1 MKPMMNEDLRVVF
14 ESSNRRSC
22 ADRTLVLSAAH
33 IPYQLI
39 DDGTGCAI
47 VVPAEFSAAA
57 AEQLR
62 LYDEENPPVVVTP
75 PPKIE
80 YQDALPGLIGY
91 VLVLCAIAGFAG
103 YSFFDRNWYAIGRID
118 GELVRAGEWWRTVTA
133 LTLHSG
139 VRHLVGN
146 LIFGMFFGLFAGRLV
161 GPGVAWLT
169 IVLAGAAGNL
179 ANTLLLDAT
188 HRSVGA
194 STAVFAALGIV
205 AGYVWRA
212 RLMRQ
217 DRWSNRY
224 GPIVGGIAL
233 LMFTGTG
240 DENTDVGA
248 HLFGF
253 IAGFGSGMLLTKFT
267 QYFPDPRKQRLAG
280 SIAIAIVAFCWI
292 IGFAA

>member
-1 MKPMMNEDLRVVF
+1 MSEDLRVVF

-22 ADRTLVLSAAH
+22 ADRALVLSAAH
-33 IPYQLI
+33 IPYQMI

-47 VVPAEFSAAA
+47 VVPAELSAAA
-57 AEQLR
+57 AEQIR
-62 LYDEENPPVVVTP
+62 LYDEENPPVVIAP

-80 YQDALPGLIGY
+80 YQDALPGLVGY
-91 VLVLCAIAGFAG
+91 VLVLCAVAGLAG
-103 YSFFDRNWYAIGRID
+103 YSFFERNWFSIGRID

-146 LIFGMFFGLFAGRLV
+146 LIFGTFFGLFAGRLV
-161 GPGVAWLT
+161 GPGVAWLA
-169 IVLAGAAGNL
+169 IVLAGAVGNL

-194 STAVFAALGIV
+194 STAVFAALGLV
-205 AGYVWRA
+205 AGYVWHA

-253 IAGFGSGMLLTKFT
+253 IAGFASGLLLTKFRPHFAAAST
-267 QYFPDPRKQRLAG
+267 QRLAG
-280 SIAIAIVAFCWI
+280 AAAIAIVALCWL
-292 IGFAA
+292 IGFVA